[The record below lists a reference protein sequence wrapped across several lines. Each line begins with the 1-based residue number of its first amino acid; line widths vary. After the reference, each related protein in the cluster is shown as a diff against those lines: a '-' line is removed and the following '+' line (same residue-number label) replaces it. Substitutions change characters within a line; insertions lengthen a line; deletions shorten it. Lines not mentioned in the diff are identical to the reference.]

1 LDGGNKGLLKNQM
14 KQFIITI
21 IEKQQALKQTE
32 VDIEIYKEERDYIKK
47 HELLSDELKGTLTF
61 VESNPITRFEDA
73 YIERGHKET
82 EEVIAIETFSFL
94 DHSVKYLKEHMEE
107 FIYLESKWLELI
119 GVDAISLEVDDVFGT
134 YDVML
139 GLKLQK
145 KHEKIIRDYLNEEL
159 NGQAEAF
166 DLMFN
171 QNDGMWDLNFT
182 LDYIRDFNQD
192 ISLGEAYCLIYRVLF
207 KLVETVEE
215 VNDK

>member
-1 LDGGNKGLLKNQM
+1 MLKNQM

-21 IEKQQALKQTE
+21 IEKQQALKQTKTE
-32 VDIEIYKEERDYIKK
+32 IAIYKEEIDYIEK
-47 HELLSDELKGTLTF
+47 HDLLSDELKGTLTF
-61 VESNPITRFEDA
+61 VESNPITRFEEA

-82 EEVIAIETFSFL
+82 EEVIANETFSFL

-119 GVDAISLEVDDVFGT
+119 GVDAISLEVDDVFST

-145 KHEKIIRDYLNEEL
+145 KHEKVIREYLSEEL
-159 NGQAEAF
+159 NGKAESF

-182 LDYIRDFNQD
+182 LDYISEFNQD
-192 ISLGEAYCLIYRVLF
+192 ITLGEAYCLIYQVLF

-215 VNDK
+215 VNDKQM

>member
-1 LDGGNKGLLKNQM
+1 M

-32 VDIEIYKEERDYIKK
+32 ADIAIFKEEIEYIEK
-47 HELLSDELKGTLTF
+47 HELLSDELKGTINF
-61 VESNPITRFEDA
+61 VENNPNTRFEEA

-94 DHSVKYLKEHMEE
+94 DHSVNYLKEHMEE
-107 FIYLESKWLELI
+107 FIYLESNWLELI
-119 GVDAISLEVDDVFGT
+119 GVDAISLEVDDVFRT

-145 KHEKIIRDYLNEEL
+145 KHEKVIRDYLNEEL
-159 NGQAEAF
+159 NGKAEAF

-182 LDYIRDFNQD
+182 LDYIREFNQD
-192 ISLGEAYCLIYRVLF
+192 ITLSEAYCLIYRVLF

-215 VNDK
+215 MNDKQL